1 MIDFDDKKN
10 RIIISGFLI
19 VFIIVC
25 LSFCAV
31 KIFNRADVI
40 YADERADTGFGVYER
55 DYKDNIIK
63 IDVEGAVKR
72 PGLKV
77 LKGDRDRLDDAI
89 KAAGGLKRNADSS
102 QINLAMSVCDG
113 MKVVIPYIGDEAVFE
128 YPENGGNGKNGGFTG
143 KINVNTASA
152 QELQKIPGIGPSYAA
167 RIIEYRENIGYFSRP
182 EDLLAIKG
190 IGEKRLANMK
200 RYIKFR

>member
-1 MIDFDDKKN
+1 MIDLNDKKN

-40 YADERADTGFGVYER
+40 YADERADTGFGVSLGE
-55 DYKDNIIK
+55 YKENIIK

-113 MKVVIPYIGDEAVFE
+113 MKVVIPYIGGEAVFE
-128 YPENGGNGKNGGFTG
+128 YPDNGRDGVFAG
-143 KINVNTASA
+143 KINVNTATA

>member
-1 MIDFDDKKN
+1 MIDLNDKKN

-40 YADERADTGFGVYER
+40 YAEERADTGFGVYSGE
-55 DYKDNIIK
+55 YKENVIK

-113 MKVVIPYIGDEAVFE
+113 MKVVIPYIGGEAVFE
-128 YPENGGNGKNGGFTG
+128 YPDNSKDGEFAG
-143 KINVNTASA
+143 KINVNTATA

-200 RYIKFR
+200 KYIKFR

>member
-1 MIDFDDKKN
+1 MIDLNDKKN

-40 YADERADTGFGVYER
+40 YAEERADTGFGVYSGE
-55 DYKDNIIK
+55 YKENVIK

-113 MKVVIPYIGDEAVFE
+113 MKVVIPYIGGEAVFE
-128 YPENGGNGKNGGFTG
+128 YPDNSKDGGFAG
-143 KINVNTASA
+143 KINVNTATA

-200 RYIKFR
+200 KYIKFR